1 MHMLHDMH
9 MLQHPAW
16 VLFLGH
22 FSGRPRGVPHVLQR
36 QRPEFRNGGLSTQ
49 HASYKLARHQQNDP
63 PRFKTSKSPL
73 FAYQSLACA
82 PPRYS
87 FSYPCRFQLRQS
99 APSPMNERSAPYSR
113 APPTHSLDGAVGCRP
128 GSRGS
133 FRAARLP
140 GPGCLPGCLAACFLP
155 VYIVLLSI
163 YPPTPHIPWRA

>member
-1 MHMLHDMH
+1 MLHDMH

-16 VLFLGH
+16 ILFLGH

-87 FSYPCRFQLRQS
+87 FSYPRRFQLRQS
-99 APSPMNERSAPYSR
+99 APSPMNERTKRSLLSGA
-113 APPTHSLDGAVGCRP
+113 THSLTRRCRRLPARQSGQLP
-128 GSRGS
+128 GSQAARP
-133 FRAARLP
+133 RLPARLP
-140 GPGCLPGCLAACFLP
+140 GIYPGCRAGSRAAWP
-155 VYIVLLSI
+155 KG
-163 YPPTPHIPWRA
+163 

>member
-16 VLFLGH
+16 ILFLGH

-87 FSYPCRFQLRQS
+87 FSYPRRFQLRQS
-99 APSPMNERSAPYSR
+99 APSPMNERTKRSFLTLGRHPL
-113 APPTHSLDGAVGCRP
+113 THSTVPSAAGPAVG
-128 GSRGS
+128 
-133 FRAARLP
+133 AASGQSGCPAPAACPAAWNLPRLP
-140 GPGCLPGCLAACFLP
+140 SRQPGCLA
-155 VYIVLLSI
+155 
-163 YPPTPHIPWRA
+163 